1 MPKSP
6 LHLQATPITL
16 ACASDHL
23 WQQLPLPQRR
33 QCHDLLTELLIRL
46 IYSDVT
52 QENSHEQ
59 QD

>member
-6 LHLQATPITL
+6 LRLQVTPIPL
-16 ACASDHL
+16 AGASDPL

-33 QCHDLLTELLIRL
+33 QCHDLITELLIRL
-46 IYSDVT
+46 IYSDVR
-52 QENSHEQ
+52 QENSHEH